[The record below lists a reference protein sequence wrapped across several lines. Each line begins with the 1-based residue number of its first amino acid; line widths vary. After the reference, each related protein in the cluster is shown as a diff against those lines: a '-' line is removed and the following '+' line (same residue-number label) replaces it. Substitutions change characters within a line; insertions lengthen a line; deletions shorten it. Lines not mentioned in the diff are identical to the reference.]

1 MKRKALLWITACM
14 LLIALFAYNM
24 PTDRSWS
31 GWSLPLS
38 GKVIVIDAGH
48 GGPDG
53 GASSSG
59 GVVEKNV
66 TLPLSMYLRDFL
78 QQAGAVV
85 IMTRD
90 GDYDLANPDTKG
102 WSRRKAEDLKKRVQ
116 MVNEKNADMLIS
128 IHLNAIPSKQWTGAQ
143 TFYAP
148 RVKDSGQIATLV
160 QEEIKRVLQNTNRAA
175 KKTNDIYI
183 LRMLER
189 PAVLVE
195 VGFLSNDKE
204 AQLMN
209 TEKYQKQMANAIY
222 QGILRYSSGERV
234 PDVQ

>member
-14 LLIALFAYNM
+14 LLLALFAYNM

-38 GKVIVIDAGH
+38 GKVIVLDAGH

-53 GASSSG
+53 GASSSN
-59 GVVEKNV
+59 GVVEKDV
-66 TLPLSMYLRDFL
+66 TLPISMYLRDFL
-78 QQAGAVV
+78 QQAGAIVV
-85 IMTRD
+85 MTRD
-90 GDYDLANPDTKG
+90 GDYDLAQPDTKG

-116 MVNEKNADMLIS
+116 LVNEQEADMLVS
-128 IHLNAIPSKQWTGAQ
+128 IHLNAIPSKKWTGAQ

-148 RVKDSGQIATLV
+148 RIKESGQLATLV
-160 QEEIKRVLQNTNRAA
+160 QDEIKRVLKNTDRSA
-175 KKTNDIYI
+175 KKTDDIYI

-189 PAVLVE
+189 PAILVE
-195 VGFLSNDKE
+195 VGFLSNDEE
-204 AQLMN
+204 AKMMSK
-209 TEKYQKQMANAIY
+209 TEYQKQMANAIY

>member
-38 GKVIVIDAGH
+38 GKVIVLDAGH

-53 GASSSG
+53 GASSSN
-59 GVVEKNV
+59 GVVEKEV
-66 TLPLSMYLRDFL
+66 TLPISMYLRDFL

-85 IMTRD
+85 VLTRD
-90 GDYDLANPDTKG
+90 GDYDLAQPDTKG
-102 WSRRKAEDLKKRVQ
+102 WSRRKTEDLKKRVQ
-116 MVNEKNADMLIS
+116 LVNEQGADMLVS
-128 IHLNAIPSKQWTGAQ
+128 IHLNAIPAKQWTGAQ

-148 RVKDSGQIATLV
+148 RIKESGQLATLI
-160 QEEIKRVLQNTNRAA
+160 QEEIKRVLKNTERAA
-175 KKTNDIYI
+175 KKTDDIYI

-195 VGFLSNDKE
+195 VGFLSNDEE
-204 AQLMN
+204 AKLMN
-209 TEKYQKQMANAIY
+209 TSQYQKQMANAIY

-234 PDVQ
+234 PDIQ